1 MHSGGET
8 DLLSQLQK
16 EFKKNPQI
24 FYSTESTMATLR
36 KAISS
41 FNTDAVRFVIT
52 NTDKKTTHNE
62 IINLA
67 LRHAFSVP
75 FVFSIKKIEID
86 DNQKLELCRIIYLI
100 KEAGAELSLK
110 EDPNNQCYLR
120 LLEFIMK
127 HRSDILNAVDPQ
139 RNLSKRC
146 ALIFI
151 TRLINLDQGRTSE
164 TSQTS
169 KVRPEAMSKTMLQL
183 KNAVTQLDLKTC
195 TDEEI
200 NQLIS
205 TTAPLIQEIIITRDS
220 FVPPEDIKVLIELNT
235 ELKLDVYID
244 QSSMNVK

>member
-1 MHSGGET
+1 MRSGDL
-8 DLLSQLQK
+8 DLLSQLQD
-16 EFKKNPQI
+16 EFNKNPQV
-24 FYSTESTMATLR
+24 FYSTESTIATLR
-36 KAISS
+36 KAISA

-67 LRHAFSVP
+67 QRHAFSVP
-75 FVFSIKKIEID
+75 FIFSVKKMEID
-86 DNQKLELCRIIYLI
+86 DNQKLDLCRIIYLL
-100 KEAGAELSLK
+100 KESGAELSLK

-139 RNLSKRC
+139 RALSKRC

-151 TRLINLDQGRTSE
+151 TRLINLDQSRTSG

-169 KVRPEAMSKTMLQL
+169 KVRPEAMSKTMLKL
-183 KNAVTQLDLKTC
+183 KNAITPFDLKSC

-200 NQLIS
+200 NQLIA
-205 TTAPLIQEIIITRDS
+205 TTAPLIQEIIITRDA
-220 FVPPEDIKVLIELNT
+220 FVPSEDIKVLIELNT
-235 ELKLDVYID
+235 ELQLEKYVG
-244 QSSMNVK
+244 QNGATAK